1 MTTRNDEKPL
11 SLLNGSIF
19 NQAGFNKTGSSH
31 VKFGQ
36 TKFKQ
41 IAMVKNRAVLKQ
53 QKGLVLFIALI
64 ALVAMSLA
72 AAALIRSVDSGVLVA
87 GNLAFKQSAIM
98 SAETGIARAYNF
110 INQSSESALLA
121 PATGY
126 YANFDGALL
135 ETTASLNATA
145 TWANSILVPQ
155 DIADKSGNETRV
167 ILQRMCRNAGAVNQE
182 NCLVGTGNSA
192 ANSMGSKSEGGG
204 AGGGGFGAQKGG
216 ADAVV
221 YRATVRVTGPKNTV
235 SYLQAFIY

>member
-1 MTTRNDEKPL
+1 MTINNDKNL
-11 SLLNGSIF
+11 HDLLN
-19 NQAGFNKTGSSH
+19 QAKFNKVELNSIIMINHHSTLQH
-31 VKFGQ
+31 
-36 TKFKQ
+36 
-41 IAMVKNRAVLKQ
+41 

-98 SAETGIARAYNF
+98 SAETGIARAYKF
-110 INQSSESALLA
+110 INESSEAVLLA

-126 YANFDGALL
+126 YANLDGTLL
-135 ETTASLNATA
+135 ESSASLNASA
-145 TWANSILVPQ
+145 TWDNSIVVTK
-155 DIADKSGNETRV
+155 DIADKSGNETRI
-167 ILQRMCRNAGAVNQE
+167 ILQRMCRNAGAVSQE
-182 NCLVGTGNSA
+182 NCLVGTGSSA
-192 ANSMGSKSEGGG
+192 ANSKGAKSEGGG

>member
-1 MTTRNDEKPL
+1 ML
-11 SLLNGSIF
+11 SSARMI
-19 NQAGFNKTGSSH
+19 
-31 VKFGQ
+31 
-36 TKFKQ
+36 
-41 IAMVKNRAVLKQ
+41 KNRYMAKTQ
-53 QKGLVLFIALI
+53 RGLVLFVALI

-98 SAETGIARAYNF
+98 SAETGIARAYRF
-110 INQSSESALLA
+110 INEAGDAALQA
-121 PATGY
+121 PGAGY
-126 YANFDGALL
+126 FANLDGVLL
-135 ETTASLNATA
+135 ETPASLNNAA
-145 TWANSILVPQ
+145 NWANAIQ
-155 DIADKSGNETRV
+155 INNDISDKSQNDTR
-167 ILQRMCRNAGAVNQE
+167 IIIQRMCRNDGPVTQE

-192 ANSMGSKSEGGG
+192 ANSMGAKSEGGG

>member
-1 MTTRNDEKPL
+1 MMDKTGYNKTK
-11 SLLNGSIF
+11 F
-19 NQAGFNKTGSSH
+19 NQLA
-31 VKFGQ
+31 
-36 TKFKQ
+36 
-41 IAMVKNRAVLKQ
+41 IIKNHTLLKQ

-98 SAETGIARAYNF
+98 SAETGIARAYKF
-110 INQSSESALLA
+110 INENGEAALYA
-121 PATGY
+121 PTTGY
-126 YANFDGALL
+126 YANFDGVLL
-135 ETTASLNATA
+135 ENSASLNAAA
-145 TWANSILVPQ
+145 TWANSILVPK
-155 DIADKSGNETRV
+155 DIADHSGNETRI
-167 ILQRMCRNAGAVNQE
+167 ILQRMCRNPGAINQE

-192 ANSMGSKSEGGG
+192 ANSMGAKSEGGG
-204 AGGGGFGAQKGG
+204 AGGGGFGGQKGG

>member
-1 MTTRNDEKPL
+1 MMIRHHL
-11 SLLNGSIF
+11 
-19 NQAGFNKTGSSH
+19 
-31 VKFGQ
+31 
-36 TKFKQ
+36 
-41 IAMVKNRAVLKQ
+41 IARS

-98 SAETGIARAYNF
+98 SAETGIARAYKF
-110 INQSSESALLA
+110 INDNSVTTLQS
-121 PATGY
+121 PTTGY
-126 YANFDGALL
+126 FANLDGILL
-135 ETTASLNATA
+135 ETPASLASAAN
-145 TWANSILVPQ
+145 WANAIVISN
-155 DIADKSGNETRV
+155 DINDKSANETRLIV
-167 ILQRMCRNAGAVNQE
+167 QRMCRNTGVISQD

-192 ANSMGSKSEGGG
+192 ANSMGSKSEGELGG
-204 AGGGGFGAQKGG
+204 QKGG

>member
-1 MTTRNDEKPL
+1 MMNKAV
-11 SLLNGSIF
+11 F
-19 NQAGFNKTGSSH
+19 NQLA
-31 VKFGQ
+31 
-36 TKFKQ
+36 
-41 IAMVKNRAVLKQ
+41 IVKNYTLLKH

-98 SAETGIARAYNF
+98 SAETGIARAYRF
-110 INQSSESALLA
+110 INENGEAVLYA
-121 PATGY
+121 PTTGY
-126 YANFDGALL
+126 YANFDGVLL
-135 ETTASLNATA
+135 ENSASLNATA
-145 TWANSILVPQ
+145 TWENSILVPK
-155 DIADKSGNETRV
+155 DIADHSGNETRI
-167 ILQRMCRNAGAVNQE
+167 ILQRMCRNPGAVDQE

-192 ANSMGSKSEGGG
+192 ANSMGAKSEGGG
-204 AGGGGFGAQKGG
+204 AGGGGFGGQKGG